1 MSKPDLRRLTCT
13 SCNHENEIERVYC
26 HNCGEK
32 LDRSLLPA
40 VNEDK
45 SDDDR
50 EKERKKVKSMMNP
63 HRLSWLRTVKVFVLI
78 ELLAAAVAAGY
89 LATQAPE
96 AVPPAAKDKFPELE
110 VGDVWAGMMS
120 AKPSVAVT
128 FKEFDLNYYL
138 RKQLKGAEG
147 PLGTK
152 FVRAFTHLEP
162 GLVTLG
168 SERNAWG
175 LPFYNSATFKPV
187 LKDGKW
193 SADMTRF
200 AIGRLT
206 IPPAFAKLVMLDSFT
221 LGVLTKAFEREIKN
235 LSRIEKIAP
244 DKGVISFTTKPQQ

>member
-1 MSKPDLRRLTCT
+1 MSKSENPKLICPA
-13 SCNHENEIERVYC
+13 CNHANEVERVYC

-32 LDRSLLPA
+32 LDRSLLPVFTETA
-40 VNEDK
+40 TDED
-45 SDDDR
+45 R
-50 EKERKKVKSMMNP
+50 TKERKKIKGMMNP
-63 HRLSWLRTVKVFVLI
+63 NRLNWLRTIKVFVLI

-89 LATQAPE
+89 LAVQVPE
-96 AVPPAAKDKFPELE
+96 GVPQVGKDKFPDLE
-110 VGDVWAGMMS
+110 VGDVWPGMMN
-120 AKPSVAVT
+120 AKPSVTVT
-128 FKEFDLNYYL
+128 FKEFDINYFL
-138 RKQLKGAEG
+138 RKTLKGAEG

-162 GLVTLG
+162 GLVTLA

-200 AIGRLT
+200 AMGRLT

-221 LGVLTKAFEREIKN
+221 LGAITQAFEKEIKN
-235 LSRIEKIAP
+235 LSRVEKIEP
-244 DKGVISFTTKPQQ
+244 GNGVISFTTKPQQ